1 MGQDEKDLEGEERV
15 EKKPGGK
22 HVAPSG
28 RRGLLPTPA
37 WVVICALLLALGVFA
52 GHYLLG
58 GTGSIS
64 LNGRT
69 TLSAGELDSVIAT
82 YTVNGQAKSVTAR
95 EVLVEVAGGAE
106 PIANED
112 GTYDVPS
119 ASATL
124 TYAQNEI
131 ILADAAA
138 CGITATDEEIDE
150 FAISSLGADLATLA
164 SSWGIEEQAA
174 HDMIED
180 AIVMQKL
187 QEQVTSTELPEQP
200 STPSEPAEGEEDVAT
215 AEYAQYVIGLLGDEW
230 DAEADDWARTDGT
243 YYATLSGYEISNES
257 ATYAAASAAYSV
269 AASAYEEAYNQV
281 TEELG
286 AYTDGLLSKAT
297 IQIGTLVD

>member
-64 LNGRT
+64 L
-69 TLSAGELDSVIAT
+69 ELDSVIAT

-138 CGITATDEEIDE
+138 RGITATDEEIDE

-243 YYATLSGYEISNES
+243 YYATLSGYDISNDA

-269 AASAYEEAYNQV
+269 ASSAYQTASTQLNEEWN
-281 TEELG
+281 
-286 AYTDGLLSKAT
+286 AYTDSVLSTVSIQLGT
-297 IQIGTLVD
+297 IAE